1 VNLEFKTD
9 NPEAPSMVEVKAAI
23 EDLGRTFEEFKKVN
37 DEELAEIKKKGHGDP
52 LLASQV
58 EKINAE
64 LARVN
69 EVKERLDDLEKKANR
84 LNAGGGGADQDAA
97 QVEHK
102 AAFNSFM
109 RKGNDDGLLDLER
122 KALETFLGKKAMSTI
137 PAEDGGFALPI
148 TVDRNILNLMQD
160 VSEMRQIANVVTIG
174 GGVYKKLVNVHGV
187 NSGWVGETSER
198 PETDTSKLKAIEP
211 SMGEVYA
218 FPFATQGM
226 LDDGFFDVEGWLASE
241 LATEF
246 AIQEGAAFF
255 NGNGIDRPRGLL
267 TYPVSTKK
275 DGSRDFG
282 TIQYIKTGV
291 NGGFKALNASTGVS
305 PADDLID
312 IIHALRKAYRNGG
325 RFLCNGT
332 TYATMRKFKD
342 NDGNYIWQAG
352 LQAGQPS
359 VLLGYPVS
367 EDEEMPDLATDSLSV
382 GFGNIK
388 LAYTIVD
395 RIGTRT
401 LRDPYTKK
409 PYVGFYTTKRVGG
422 SLVNSEAV
430 KFLKFSS

>member
-1 VNLEFKTD
+1 MF
-9 NPEAPSMVEVKAAI
+9 
-23 EDLGRTFEEFKKVN
+23 
-37 DEELAEIKKKGHGDP
+37 
-52 LLASQV
+52 
-58 EKINAE
+58 
-64 LARVN
+64 
-69 EVKERLDDLEKKANR
+69 
-84 LNAGGGGADQDAA
+84 
-97 QVEHK
+97 
-102 AAFNSFM
+102 
-109 RKGNDDGLLDLER
+109 
-122 KALETFLGKKAMSTI
+122 
-137 PAEDGGFALPI
+137 
-148 TVDRNILNLMQD
+148 
-160 VSEMRQIANVVTIG
+160 
-174 GGVYKKLVNVHGV
+174 YKKLVNVHGST
-187 NSGWVGETSER
+187 SGWVGEVEDR
-198 PETDTSKLKAIEP
+198 PETETPKLKEIEP

-218 FPFATQGM
+218 FPFATQTM
-226 LDDGFFDVEGWLASE
+226 LDDGFFDVEGWLSGE

-246 AIQEGAAFF
+246 AIQEGSAFF
-255 NGNGIDRPRGLL
+255 NGSGIKKPKGLM
-267 TYPVSTKK
+267 TYPLSTKK
-275 DGSRDFG
+275 DGQRDFG
-282 TIQYIKTGV
+282 TVQYLKTGV
-291 NGGFKALNASTGVS
+291 SGGFKALDAANGVS

-312 IIHALRKAYRNGG
+312 LIHALRKAYRNGG

-332 TYATMRKFKD
+332 TLAVMRKFKD